1 MSFNTPQEK
10 FWAQDHAHD
19 YIARNRSFDH
29 DLGARAW
36 ATMLAKAERPVR
48 NFLECGCNIGR
59 NITQLAQ
66 ALPEAQPSI
75 IEISGPA
82 FQFVTAQ
89 HEFGHAFNG
98 AILDADLP
106 TQGFDLVF
114 TLGVLIHIHPDQL
127 LAHMARM
134 HAWSSRY
141 VLMGEYFS
149 RTPQMIEYRGERDR
163 LFKSDFGKTFAENFD
178 VDVVDC
184 GFLWGHQYDAAGFD
198 DITWWLFEKRQSAV
212 GHA

>member
-75 IEISGPA
+75 IEIRLDPEAITPA
-82 FQFVTAQ
+82 RTLSQIRA
-89 HEFGHAFNG
+89 G
-98 AILDADLP
+98 A
-106 TQGFDLVF
+106 
-114 TLGVLIHIHPDQL
+114 
-127 LAHMARM
+127 
-134 HAWSSRY
+134 
-141 VLMGEYFS
+141 
-149 RTPQMIEYRGERDR
+149 
-163 LFKSDFGKTFAENFD
+163 K
-178 VDVVDC
+178 
-184 GFLWGHQYDAAGFD
+184 
-198 DITWWLFEKRQSAV
+198 
-212 GHA
+212 